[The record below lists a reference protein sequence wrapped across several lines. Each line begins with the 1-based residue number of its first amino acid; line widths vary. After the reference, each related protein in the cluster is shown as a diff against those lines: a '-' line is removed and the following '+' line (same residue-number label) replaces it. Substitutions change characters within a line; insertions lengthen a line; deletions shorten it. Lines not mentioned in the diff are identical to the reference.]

1 MVGGGLQDWAFRA
14 GMSKLRYCP
23 KCEKMRWQL
32 RQMGGGRVQHLR
44 DAIAELGPNASS
56 HLVVRLALKKAH
68 APAPVV
74 GVNNPG
80 PQMPLGAQLQPS
92 KH

>member
-1 MVGGGLQDWAFRA
+1 
-14 GMSKLRYCP
+14 
-23 KCEKMRWQL
+23 
-32 RQMGGGRVQHLR
+32 
-44 DAIAELGPNASS
+44 
-56 HLVVRLALKKAH
+56 VVRLALKKAH